1 MTRSLSRLALLVLAV
16 AAFAL
21 TSCGFPYP
29 APFTAEE
36 MAKWESG
43 QALVHYLSQ
52 PGATAAV
59 CDRNSQG
66 PHARRPRS
74 ANYADLVD
82 GLVDGNVAPDLW
94 QRCTMLMLES
104 VPPDESSRLL
114 EAMVRGHHTLL
125 ARSALET
132 DKKEQAKVDAVH
144 RAMLLR
150 PRGSSPRPQAV
161 AKDVA
166 ALREALEKGRLGPI
180 AARYGKDI
188 LVAIDLDAGL
198 WNGKPLSVAALDE
211 LQAKKDETLLR
222 RVAMR
227 VPDPRLQEEA
237 RRRIVRLHIEASPL
251 RGIHEHAA
259 EVETI
264 VMASGRYP
272 IDVAKVTPTSAWLD
286 EERVK
291 VRGVLVRQDVWNQ
304 TSTLLAFRG
313 KPAAASV
320 IPSINLRGAFH
331 ARVPGYD
338 EPVTLCAPPDALDV
352 TPCVLPSDLH
362 PKVPI
367 VYIDAEGLLHFV
379 EKVAS
384 RDAMR
389 LVYNTPNLPLPFDIN
404 GQTLLHIEWPIVF
417 EKPEPVIFTG
427 PTSGRG
433 PDLRVTIERRY
444 SPRIVFEVTGPGPGP
459 GPAQKLVGVVEA
471 DDLASFVIASRG
483 GAGTAGTAGSR
494 GSNGSAGSAGSP
506 ASCPGGHGG
515 NGGNGGSGGNGTA
528 GGPGGPGGPGGDVL
542 AHVSCATGDCGAV
555 GSIVKKMVR
564 SEGGPGGPGG
574 QGGAG
579 GSGGAGG
586 TGGSGSSCTDS
597 QGHMQF
603 ASGGSPG
610 SQGSQGSSGP
620 NGSPGA
626 PGQPGRTDIRVAE

>member
-1 MTRSLSRLALLVLAV
+1 MTRSRARSLARLALVLLAV
-16 AAFAL
+16 AALAL
-21 TSCGFPYP
+21 TSCGYGYP
-29 APFTAEE
+29 RPFTAEQ
-36 MAKWESG
+36 MAKFDTG
-43 QALVHYLSQ
+43 DALVHYLDQ
-52 PGATAAV
+52 PGATATV
-59 CDRNSQG
+59 CDRTSQG
-66 PHARRPRS
+66 PHFRRSRQ
-74 ANYADLVD
+74 NDFVDLVD
-82 GLVDGNVAPDLW
+82 GLVDGSVAPDLW
-94 QRCTMLMLES
+94 QRCTMLLLES
-104 VPPDESSRLL
+104 LPPEESSRLL
-114 EAMVRGHHTLL
+114 EAMVRGHHKLL
-125 ARSALET
+125 ARSSLET

-144 RAMLLR
+144 RALLLR
-150 PRGSSPRPQAV
+150 PRGQSPRASSV

-166 ALREALEKGRLGPI
+166 ALREALEKGRLGPV
-180 AARYGKDI
+180 AARYGKDV

-198 WNGKPLSVAALDE
+198 WNGKPMSVAVLDE
-211 LQAKKDETLLR
+211 LQTKKDETLLR

-227 VPDPRLQEEA
+227 VPDPKLQEEA
-237 RRRIVRLHIEASPL
+237 RRRIVRLHIAASPL
-251 RGIHEHAA
+251 RGVREHAA
-259 EVETI
+259 EVEAI

-304 TSTLLAFRG
+304 TATLLAFRG
-313 KPAAASV
+313 KPPAASV

-389 LVYNTPNLPLPFDIN
+389 LVYNTPNLPLPFEIN

-417 EKPEPVIFTG
+417 EKPDAVIFTG

-444 SPRIVFEVTGPGPGP
+444 SPRIVFEVTGAGH
-459 GPAQKLVGVVEA
+459 KLVGVVEA
-471 DDLASFVIASRG
+471 DDLASFAIASRG
-483 GAGTAGTAGSR
+483 GAGTPGAAGSR
-494 GSNGSAGSAGSP
+494 GSDGSAGSAGAP
-506 ASCPGGHGG
+506 ASCPGGMGGPGG
-515 NGGNGGSGGNGTA
+515 NGGNGGNGT
-528 GGPGGPGGPGGDVL
+528 PGGPGGPGGAGGDVL
-542 AHVSCATGDCGAV
+542 ANVSCATGDCGAV
-555 GSIVKKMVR
+555 ASIVKKMVR

-586 TGGSGSSCTDS
+586 QGGSGASCTDS

-603 ASGGSPG
+603 SPGGSPG
-610 SQGSQGSSGP
+610 SQGSPGSPGA

-626 PGQPGRTDIRVAE
+626 PGQPGRADIRVAE